1 MRASCEGCPKRD
13 HCTSICPEIEKLLPP
28 ADTKARAK
36 LDPVDRGIA
45 WSVQDHEDILTHRQ
59 RLVARLY
66 FRFGFTM
73 SDIACV
79 LRVYPSAVCQILQ
92 RIRKKIAEHVK
103 KTS

>member
-13 HCTSICPEIEKLLPP
+13 SCNSICPDIERLLPA
-28 ADTKARAK
+28 ADAKTRAK
-36 LDPVDRGIA
+36 LGPVDKGIA
-45 WSVQDHEDILTHRQ
+45 WSVQDHEDILTQRQ

-66 FRFGFTM
+66 HRFGFKMT
-73 SDIACV
+73 DIACV
-79 LRVYPSAVCQILQ
+79 LRVHPSAVCQILQ